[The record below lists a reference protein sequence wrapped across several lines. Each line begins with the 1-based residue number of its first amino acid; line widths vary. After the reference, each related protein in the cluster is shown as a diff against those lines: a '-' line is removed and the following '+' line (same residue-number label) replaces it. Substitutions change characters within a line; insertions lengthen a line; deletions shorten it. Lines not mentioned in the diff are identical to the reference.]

1 MALGG
6 IKVNNRKE
14 FDRDLK
20 AFGDVTVPKEL
31 QRVMQVASA
40 TALRSLVRRTPV
52 GNPGLWAPSSLPP
65 PEGYKPGMARGGWQV
80 AINRTTTD
88 ETKRIDPEG
97 SRTVSSGLAVIKT
110 AKPFDVVFI
119 YNNVP
124 YITELENGSSTQAPA
139 GMVKLT
145 IAQLATLRF

>member
-1 MALGG
+1 M
-6 IKVNNRKE
+6 NNRKE

-52 GNPGLWAPSSLPP
+52 GNPGLWAPQSLPP
-65 PEGYKPGMARGGWQV
+65 PPGYRPGRARGGWQV
-80 AINRTTTD
+80 AIGRTTD
-88 ETKRIDPEG
+88 NDIERIDPSG
-97 SRTVSSGLAVIKT
+97 STALSSGLAVIKT

-124 YITELENGSSTQAPA
+124 YIRELEEGSSTQAPN